1 MRGITYYEDGMS
13 PRMMGTS
20 PTSRKMYI
28 EAKDMH
34 KGNAVQMQELEHYM
48 KDLSKDIT
56 DMIQDSTIEEKTMLQ
71 QRLMTLA
78 NKINPN
84 NVSN

>member
-1 MRGITYYEDGMS
+1 
-13 PRMMGTS
+13 
-20 PTSRKMYI
+20 
-28 EAKDMH
+28 
-34 KGNAVQMQELEHYM
+34 
-48 KDLSKDIT
+48 
-56 DMIQDSTIEEKTMLQ
+56 MIQDSTIEEKTMLQ